1 MKNSLFETNSLIY
14 LVSAVF
20 LEDDTINDALCY
32 NAMINFF
39 QEERE
44 KCIAMKYKFLLLV
57 VVVQPII
64 ISKRFVELDYEA
76 LN

>member
-57 VVVQPII
+57 VVQPII